1 MHGGSFNFLQ
11 FEALPNSRVLAALRI
26 GRGPK
31 AYHNAYYVKYMMGLD
46 WPQNVI
52 GQIEPTLA
60 A

>member
-1 MHGGSFNFLQ
+1 MVRKLHLGSN
-11 FEALPNSRVLAALRI
+11 
-26 GRGPK
+26 

-46 WPQNVI
+46 CPQNVI